1 MPTSVSKFLPR
12 FTGTTKTIDFVERPI
27 CMHCKKP
34 MKIVKTLTIGPI
46 VGLLGNYNVSK
57 VHYKCGKALCPGGD
71 DPPLSPENMIYPYKS
86 DYDYEVY
93 AKVAELRWKH
103 KHTYEEVIEEMES
116 HYKIILNLA
125 TIERML
131 KVYEI
136 GCSEKYK
143 SEIVE
148 KIKKNGGVL
157 LTIDGMRPSIGNLG
171 LYTCYDYFTGLT
183 IHSKRLKS
191 ESTGNIKKFLD
202 IAKNRISKELDVP
215 VIGIMSDAL
224 PAQRKAIE
232 EAFPEVP
239 HCLCHYHFYK
249 FVFDAPKKLDSNLMS
264 QTHIFLKNLW
274 YLKKSTKYNYQG
286 NSWEP
291 TYSITKE
298 FIDVL
303 NSLSKWKP
311 RPKDPYFVG
320 LELFSRLIDIHS
332 ILGSFIKESEGIEG
346 QFEDEQVIKGLYLK
360 ITEYLESKNNIATEL
375 RIIKGYLTKV
385 KAILDDPNVS
395 AEDSLD
401 KFEQFSKSL
410 GKRLSCKNCAE
421 VERKF
426 IQALQKYLENKGEL
440 LFNYKRIDDAPRTNN
455 SHELA
460 FKQLKHFLR
469 RIIGFQTANYYLL
482 SHGERIVFVNPCE
495 SFKGILSILHEMDHQ
510 KARELIRSERTSRN
524 STRYIIHDPEKWAS
538 KLEELKQK
546 FEHLLELLLRKI

>member
-1 MPTSVSKFLPR
+1 MPTSVSKYLPR
-12 FTGTTKTIDFVERPI
+12 HNGTTKIIDFVDRPI
-27 CMHCKKP
+27 CKHCKKP

-57 VHYKCGKALCPGGD
+57 VHYRCGKAFCPGGD
-71 DPPLSPENMIYPYKS
+71 ETPLSPENTIYPYKS

-93 AKVAELRWKH
+93 AKVAELRWRH
-103 KHTYEEVIEEMES
+103 KHTYEEIIEEMEKQ
-116 HYKIILNLA
+116 YKIILNLA

-143 SEIVE
+143 PEIVE

-157 LTIDGMRPSIGNLG
+157 LTIDGMRPSPGNPG
-171 LYTCYDYFTGLT
+171 LYTCYDFFTGLT

-191 ESTGNIKKFLD
+191 ESTRNIEKFLE
-202 IAKNRISKELDVP
+202 IAKKRISKELGVP

-232 EAFPEVP
+232 EGLPDVP

-249 FVFDAPKKLDSNLMS
+249 FVFNAPKKLDSNLMT
-264 QTHIFLKNLW
+264 QTRIFLKNLW

-291 TYSITKE
+291 NYSLTKE
-298 FIDVL
+298 LIEVL
-303 NSLSKWKP
+303 KSLSKWKP

-320 LELFSRLIDIHS
+320 FELFSRLADVHS
-332 ILGSFIKESEGIEG
+332 ILDSFIKELEGLEG
-346 QFEDEQVIKGLYLK
+346 KFKDERVIRGLYLK

-375 RIIKGYLTKV
+375 SIIKGYLTEV
-385 KAILDDPNVS
+385 KAILDDIDVS
-395 AEDSLD
+395 AEDALD
-401 KFEQFSKSL
+401 KFEQYSKSL
-410 GKRLSCKNCAE
+410 GKRLGCKNCME
-421 VERKF
+421 IEREF

-440 LFNYKRIDDAPRTNN
+440 LFNYKRIDGAPRTNN

-469 RIIGFQTANYYLL
+469 RIIGFQTANHYLL
-482 SHGERIVFVNPCE
+482 SHGERIVFVNPYE
-495 SFKGILSILHEMDHQ
+495 SFEGILGILQEMDHQ
-510 KARELIRSERTSRN
+510 KARELIRSERISRD
-524 STRYIIHDPEKWAS
+524 SIRYIIHDPEKWAS

-546 FEHLLELLLRKI
+546 FEDLLELLLMKT